1 MDDNKRKK
9 RAIGYSL
16 ATMLILIGILGVIV
30 NDALAGDGV
39 IGQIFFF
46 VCLIIS
52 VGMYV
57 YLGCM
62 DKRDINHEENINN
75 NHKASSPISNI
86 IWLIATSVFFL
97 VGFIFDGWDYA
108 WVAFL
113 LGAAAESIARLYL
126 DNKTK
131 D

>member
-1 MDDNKRKK
+1 MDENKRKK
-9 RAIGYSL
+9 RAIGYSV

-30 NDALAGDGV
+30 DDAL
-39 IGQIFFF
+39 IGNGLIGPIFFF

-75 NHKASSPISNI
+75 KANSPISNI

-97 VGFIFDGWDYA
+97 VGFIFDGWNYA